1 MAWAYSRLII
11 TGMYIKWIG
20 FDEEDDE
27 EREVKL
33 MDDEGCWR
41 MGSDGDTKRQRD
53 LLFNTKIPVSPR
65 RSMAVDTEW
74 IGSWSVSRF
83 RSTQYVCIFQLSNTV
98 HKHETERPNLVTP
111 YTRSIT

>member
-83 RSTQYVCIFQLSNTV
+83 SEVRSMSVSFNSVTQSTSTKLNGLIWLLRTLEV
-98 HKHETERPNLVTP
+98 
-111 YTRSIT
+111 